1 LKLSL
6 FNEIQHRFLSSV
18 SRLVAKILIEIDYFK
33 NESHILQRL
42 ENFLHSDLSINEQY
56 IKTMMTFFY
65 PEAIK
70 YERNISIY
78 NKINIS
84 AITCGL
90 SMMFSFSHEYSHF
103 ILEQE
108 YQPIKDIMLNQ
119 IIYSSNKRNNNDE
132 LFCDICAIKLMTENL
147 NNNDKEGSNIYDLLL
162 ISIYQLFFAMQ
173 KIEKYKNNKDETHP
187 SIDIRIKNLKKFFD
201 ENSFNIIK
209 TIFMILDANNRKVI
223 GNLLEFNT

>member
-1 LKLSL
+1 
-6 FNEIQHRFLSSV
+6 
-18 SRLVAKILIEIDYFK
+18 
-33 NESHILQRL
+33 
-42 ENFLHSDLSINEQY
+42 
-56 IKTMMTFFY
+56 
-65 PEAIK
+65 
-70 YERNISIY
+70 
-78 NKINIS
+78 
-84 AITCGL
+84 
-90 SMMFSFSHEYSHF
+90 MFSFSHEYSHF